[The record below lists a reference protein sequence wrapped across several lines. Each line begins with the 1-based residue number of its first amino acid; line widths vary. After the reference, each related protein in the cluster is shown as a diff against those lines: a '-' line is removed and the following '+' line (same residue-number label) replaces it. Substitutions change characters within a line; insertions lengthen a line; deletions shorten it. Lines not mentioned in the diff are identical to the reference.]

1 MKFGMK
7 WIKNLHK
14 LNSNITLRIC
24 NIGLMRNIRDYQII
38 TYKQDLQSDIPLH
51 ITCRVLVFVI
61 SFYFSIQYELN
72 KRLSIYCNHSHLV
85 TELAVSKKKLN
96 IVLIDRIIPYIETSR
111 RIILQRL
118 FAWEQIVHNYGDWRQ
133 AFVEAKI
140 IMEEKFHRSRGRDDW
155 RQTIH
160 WKGDVSYLIITCEA
174 CRQEMWAP
182 PAGVV
187 RKIGGARFRLL
198 HRWCTRPSRFRPVT
212 WYHPFVTCL
221 HSSQRS
227 TPQVVYAI
235 LHYQKNFLHMVAEFC

>member
-1 MKFGMK
+1 M
-7 WIKNLHK
+7 IV
-14 LNSNITLRIC
+14 TRISVF
-24 NIGLMRNIRDYQII
+24 ILM
-38 TYKQDLQSDIPLH
+38 TGPK
-51 ITCRVLVFVI
+51 
-61 SFYFSIQYELN
+61 
-72 KRLSIYCNHSHLV
+72 
-85 TELAVSKKKLN
+85 
-96 IVLIDRIIPYIETSR
+96 IVLTSFLIVSRIIPYIETSR

-118 FAWEQIVHNYGDWRQ
+118 FAW

-198 HRWCTRPSRFRPVT
+198 HGWCTRPSRFRPVT
-212 WYHPFVTCL
+212 WCHHFVTRL

-227 TPQVVYAI
+227 TPQVVYYYAI
-235 LHYQKNFLHMVAEFC
+235 LHYQKIFLHMVAEFC